1 MAAPSLG
8 RIPVDTGKALIP
20 TDSHLLDNDV
30 LYRVQVRAVDSA
42 GNVSLCSEPVEG
54 TPQVINDFW
63 RQYQQSGGGQAGC
76 AHATSG
82 TALLTLLGLLAL
94 RRRKDPRS

>member
-1 MAAPSLG
+1 
-8 RIPVDTGKALIP
+8 
-20 TDSHLLDNDV
+20 
-30 LYRVQVRAVDSA
+30 VDSA